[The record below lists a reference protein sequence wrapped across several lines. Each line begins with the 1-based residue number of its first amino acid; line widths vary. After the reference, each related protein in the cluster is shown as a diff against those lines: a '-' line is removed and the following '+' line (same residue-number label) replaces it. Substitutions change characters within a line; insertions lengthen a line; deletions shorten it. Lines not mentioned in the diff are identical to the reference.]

1 LDTPRLGALVKP
13 ATLFKFHQALV
24 EGKYSS
30 SSQRRHPVPKGPSP
44 ELIAAIV
51 EMKQRNPRFDCVRIA
66 QAGGSP
72 RQPSGVRSVAT
83 RSVLEED

>member
-24 EGKYSS
+24 EGKYCLLFSS
-30 SSQRRHPVPKGPSP
+30 SSQRRHPGPKGPSP

-72 RQPSGVRSVAT
+72 RQPSGVG
-83 RSVLEED
+83 